1 MIGHYISNTIMLSWR
16 MTREDAEKQ
25 DRGNG
30 FSKGF
35 EDYDKVWDR
44 HPFEIESDD
53 AVIRGEYIVNPA
65 NAAGRKKVVII
76 ALGLSAIRFA
86 DLKYGRMFYDAGY
99 NLVIFDER
107 YFGESTGK
115 YCTLGYKETADV
127 KRIIEYTRSVFGDD
141 CFLGLHGESMGAA
154 TVLNLLDTKKP
165 DFVVADCPFA
175 DAELLIKE
183 LSWSKA
189 KILGPFAQLTA
200 RAFGKARYDYDYRVV
215 KPIKS
220 VEKSEVPICFM
231 HGKSDKLINCKHS
244 EMMYKRCKNPLSE
257 LHLFDG
263 ADHAQSVVS
272 APKTYEKIMLDF
284 VRKIELN

>member
-25 DRGNG
+25 DKGNG

-35 EDYDKVWDR
+35 EDYDHVWDR

-53 AVIRGEYIVNPA
+53 AVIKGEYILNPVNA
-65 NAAGRKKVVII
+65 VGRKKVVII
-76 ALGLSAIRFA
+76 AHGLSAIRYA

-115 YCTLGYKETADV
+115 YCTLGYKETGDV
-127 KRIIEYTRSVFGDD
+127 KRIIKYTRSVFGED

-154 TVLNLLDTKKP
+154 TVLNVLDTEKP

-175 DAELLIKE
+175 DAELLIHD
-183 LSWSKA
+183 LSWKQA

-200 RAFGKARYDYDYRVV
+200 RMFGKARYDYDYRVV

-220 VEKSEVPICFM
+220 VEVSNVPICFM
-231 HGKSDKLINCKHS
+231 HGKKDMLINCKHS
-244 EMMYKRCKNPLSE
+244 EMMYKKCKNPLSE
-257 LHLFDG
+257 IHLFDG
-263 ADHAQSVVS
+263 ADHAMSVVS
-272 APKTYEKIMLDF
+272 APETYEKIMLDF
-284 VRKIELN
+284 VKKIELQ